1 MFYAS
6 FVLNKKGP
14 LAKIWLAAHWDKKLT
29 KAHVFE
35 TNIDSSVEAILK
47 PKVKMALRT
56 SGHLLLGVVRIYSRK
71 AKYLL
76 ADCNEAFV
84 KIKMAFRPGVV
95 DLPEEN
101 REAAVAAI
109 TLQENFHDFETTLAD
124 LEDINV
130 QAQFSVNQS
139 RPEEITMRED
149 LGSITL
155 MGDDGFGPFE
165 DDSLGELITNE
176 QFSYIIYGEAYT
188 FDERP
193 LRDDYLCDLLDKAL
207 TLKATHD
214 TCLFCRLSNY
224 AECIC
229 KYSSFTNTSCSDK
242 ICDRTIRLDSG
253 LETDIN
259 SCDKTLEDSSAF
271 LQSIYSDHSTP
282 LKMPGSCSNPFD
294 DEQRYCLRPD
304 MLSPSTSEC
313 EPLASPSGAVRKLIF
328 SPGTGYCKRCCARL
342 NSPRANRSPV
352 EANFRPRIDHSD
364 SGIGS
369 EIDPGFYDME
379 SEDDWDESES
389 LNDSYCCSHNK
400 SVSSLGSPS
409 HSRAIPNASSL
420 VCCQPLVAL
429 QHTCDKTTASITP
442 ADLQHNCAAIT
453 TSTVKKK
460 EDFCK
465 PLELMTPIAE
475 EDSYEKLAKK
485 GCDVSETILGEG
497 DNHETLAKPVY
508 DVRLISNKGDVGF
521 DEREILH
528 DDSHLDDN
536 IYKSSEMDAPK
547 ENQHQSPADKD
558 KPLDIDLPPPVVGD
572 GFGDGFIEDD
582 DGCDEDNDDNF
593 GDIDQD
599 FFAQNFMGT
608 DTLFEDPPAV
618 SNVNVPQDASEAAS
632 GSPKRDER
640 EKKSLGG
647 EADAEETVPLQAA
660 AAGTSAISSTMG
672 EQTTLVHNEE
682 EAFALEPLDI
692 TTVPGTERKG
702 KRKRKLIVDEQK
714 GIPSETMKLQLSDT
728 SDIVSAL
735 DLAPPTKKLM
745 LWKETGGVE
754 KIAVL
759 PGKPII
765 SKDLIKYITRNLI
778 CKAVSDDYDSGS
790 SKIDLDMAPEIARE
804 NERNSTLVDASKQM
818 ETIIEE
824 SFNATEPSVAV
835 EPSINVS
842 DISLIGP
849 PAPKRS
855 KRHEEPADISHR
867 SEPIAPDNQSMFDH
881 IPDISLQPTDI
892 PADAS
897 SIVPSFN
904 PLLDDGPPSVAP
916 FSVAPPSVAPPSVAP
931 GMTFDDL
938 EQEQDAEQMPENA
951 EQEEKRWSKRT
962 QQMQQIFEQAFTFA
976 DTLSF
981 KDMARN
987 HNRKQA
993 ASRFYTLLV
1002 LKKHQAICTRQD
1014 EPFGDILITKGP
1026 HFGVAC

>member
-14 LAKIWLAAHWDKKLT
+14 LARIWLAAHWDKKLT

-149 LGSITL
+149 IGSITL

-165 DDSLGELITNE
+165 DDSLGEFITNE
-176 QFSYIIYGEAYT
+176 QFCCIIYGEASS

-193 LRDDYLCDLLDKAL
+193 LKDDYLCDLLDKAL
-207 TLKATHD
+207 TLKPTHD
-214 TCLFCRLSNY
+214 ICLLCRLSNY
-224 AECIC
+224 SACIC
-229 KYSSFTNTSCSDK
+229 KYRCDK
-242 ICDRTIRLDSG
+242 IADLLEKNCDRNIRSDSG
-253 LETDIN
+253 IELDIT
-259 SCDKTLEDSSAF
+259 SCDKISIDPSA
-271 LQSIYSDHSTP
+271 LMQNVYSNHSTP
-282 LKMPGSCSNPFD
+282 LKMLDGSCTHTI
-294 DEQRYCLRPD
+294 EAQQLYCLRPD
-304 MLSPSTSEC
+304 MLSPSTSESDRTVS
-313 EPLASPSGAVRKLIF
+313 PAHVVKRLDFSFASPCSSTGCCSRSCLRRASSKGNK
-328 SPGTGYCKRCCARL
+328 SPDGPGYRLRL
-342 NSPRANRSPV
+342 N
-352 EANFRPRIDHSD
+352 HSD

-369 EIDPGFYDME
+369 EIDPGFFDME
-379 SEDDWDESES
+379 SEEEWDEPESVDQNCPCAHLKQSHDVKS
-389 LNDSYCCSHNK
+389 LNETFQNK
-400 SVSSLGSPS
+400 SVLLTCNINELELPVEGS
-409 HSRAIPNASSL
+409 
-420 VCCQPLVAL
+420 
-429 QHTCDKTTASITP
+429 CDKGIISSIISSDLTPDHTIGSSSINNDLENLNSIDTAV
-442 ADLQHNCAAIT
+442 AKMN
-453 TSTVKKK
+453 
-460 EDFCK
+460 K
-465 PLELMTPIAE
+465 P
-475 EDSYEKLAKK
+475 EKH
-485 GCDVSETILGEG
+485 DVNS
-497 DNHETLAKPVY
+497 
-508 DVRLISNKGDVGF
+508 LISNKGDVGF

-536 IYKSSEMDAPK
+536 IYKSSDLDAPK
-547 ENQHQSPADKD
+547 DNQDESPTDKE
-558 KPLDIDLPPPVVGD
+558 KPMDIDLPPPVVGD
-572 GFGDGFIEDD
+572 GFGDGFMEDD
-582 DGCDEDNDDNF
+582 DGCDEDNDDHF

-608 DTLFEDPPAV
+608 GGLFEDPPAMSSV
-618 SNVNVPQDASEAAS
+618 SVPQDAAEAAS
-632 GSPKRDER
+632 ASPKRDER

-765 SKDLIKYITRNLI
+765 SRDLIKFFTRNLI
-778 CKAVSDDYDSGS
+778 CKSVSDDYESGS

-804 NERNSTLVDASKQM
+804 NERNSTLIDVSKQM

-824 SFNATEPSVAV
+824 SLNVTEPSIAV

-842 DISLIGP
+842 DISLSVNTR
-849 PAPKRS
+849 ASKRS
-855 KRHEEPADISHR
+855 SRVRNEEAPDTSLR
-867 SEPIAPDNQSMFDH
+867 SEPIAPDNHSIFDH
-881 IPDISLQPTDI
+881 IPDISLQPSEI
-892 PADAS
+892 PPDPT
-897 SIVPSFN
+897 SIVPSIN
-904 PLLDDGPPSVAP
+904 PMLDDGPPSVAP

-938 EQEQDAEQMPENA
+938 EQEQEAEQMPENA

-962 QQMQQIFEQAFTFA
+962 QQMQQIFEQAFTFS

-981 KDMARN
+981 KEMARN

-1002 LKKHQAICTRQD
+1002 LKKHQAVCTRQD

-1026 HFGVAC
+1026 HFGIAC

>member
-155 MGDDGFGPFE
+155 MGDDGF
-165 DDSLGELITNE
+165 
-176 QFSYIIYGEAYT
+176 
-188 FDERP
+188 
-193 LRDDYLCDLLDKAL
+193 
-207 TLKATHD
+207 
-214 TCLFCRLSNY
+214 
-224 AECIC
+224 ECIC

-271 LQSIYSDHSTP
+271 LQ
-282 LKMPGSCSNPFD
+282 K
-294 DEQRYCLRPD
+294 
-304 MLSPSTSEC
+304 
-313 EPLASPSGAVRKLIF
+313 
-328 SPGTGYCKRCCARL
+328 
-342 NSPRANRSPV
+342 
-352 EANFRPRIDHSD
+352 
-364 SGIGS
+364 
-369 EIDPGFYDME
+369 
-379 SEDDWDESES
+379 
-389 LNDSYCCSHNK
+389 
-400 SVSSLGSPS
+400 
-409 HSRAIPNASSL
+409 
-420 VCCQPLVAL
+420 
-429 QHTCDKTTASITP
+429 
-442 ADLQHNCAAIT
+442 
-453 TSTVKKK
+453 
-460 EDFCK
+460 DFCK
-465 PLELMTPIAE
+465 PLQLMTPIAE

-1026 HFGVAC
+1026 HFDRFVMIPTVLNMAWTTTRSSGTALLPEATTEAPACTKAGIYNMVSLC